1 MPASPSLK
9 LLRSVKTGKGLINLI
24 KNLKVNRRLSK
35 ITDAKRSRLSSK
47 QREEVLAKT
56 AGHCHICGIELN
68 GEFQAD
74 HVKAHSTGGS
84 HTVDNYLPSCSTCNN
99 YRWHYS
105 PEEIQVILKLGV
117 WAKTKMCNDELLG
130 LDMAN
135 AFMQHEM
142 DVRKRRKAVQQG
154 KAEPRKY
161 FPQEPLATLHPDE
174 YVLGGPSEYINPAK
188 KLPKRI
194 K

>member
-1 MPASPSLK
+1 MPAPPELK

-35 ITDAKRSRLSSK
+35 LQQIKRLRLSK
-47 QREEVLAKT
+47 NQRAEVIAKT

-68 GEFQAD
+68 GELQAD

-84 HTVDNYLPSCSTCNN
+84 HAIDNYLPACNTCNN

-117 WAKTKMCNDELLG
+117 WAKTKICSDAVLG
-130 LDMAN
+130 LEMAN
-135 AFMQHEM
+135 AFIKHEM
-142 DVRKRRKAVQQG
+142 GVRKRKRKTESMAS
-154 KAEPRKY
+154 
-161 FPQEPLATLHPDE
+161 PQIPNETRFASKNI
-174 YVLGGPSEYINPAK
+174 LGPHPAK
-188 KLPKRI
+188 R
-194 K
+194 